1 MPQTPRTTNDV
12 IIQSM
17 RLIGELTPNEI
28 PSADQLNQGLYC
40 LNDLLDSLS
49 TAGIYIPFVR
59 ELSFNLIPNQSD
71 YTVSTAI
78 ANPDVEFEQIVEVDL
93 CNIIY
98 LTTSYPL
105 RVISL
110 PERYLSMTQTN
121 LTVRP
126 QTVTLIRSNLY
137 SLLRFYPIPDKQ
149 YECQIRGKFMLDELE
164 LFDNLEEVPRSYYSF
179 LRYALAREF
188 LNIYPSANWSAQA
201 EDKYKSMYQTM
212 LPAND
217 IDVAI
222 RPDGL
227 LMTRYGYGIDNSWG
241 GNW

>member
-1 MPQTPRTTNDV
+1 MPQTPRTTND
-12 IIQSM
+12 IIVQSM

-28 PSADQLNQGLYC
+28 PSADQLNEGLYC

-49 TAGIYIPFVR
+49 QAGIYIPFVR
-59 ELSFNLIPNQSD
+59 ELSFNLVPNQSD
-71 YTVSTAI
+71 YTVSNAI
-78 ANPDVEFEQIVEVDL
+78 ANPDVEFDRIIEVDL

-126 QTVTLIRSNLY
+126 QTVTLMRSNLY
-137 SLLRFYPIPDKQ
+137 STLRFYPIPDQQ
-149 YECQIRGKFMLDELE
+149 YEAQIRGKFMLDHLG
-164 LFDNLEEVPRSYYSF
+164 LFTNLDEVPPYYF
-179 LRYALAREF
+179 RFFRFALAREL
-188 LNIYPSANWSAQA
+188 LNIYPSGNWTSQA
-201 EDKYKSMYQTM
+201 EDTYKSMYQTL